1 MYGGCNAADTVS
13 AVMTVMKDKD
23 SLEARSSPIT
33 GYCLRC
39 RSQQEL
45 ECVEAIET
53 KQRSGIRGRCS
64 ECNCKVVKF
73 VGSKTH
79 VDRPRGYYDKRH
91 RAKKAEER
99 RLKLLDSVPP
109 VKASYIN
116 GELES

>member
-1 MYGGCNAADTVS
+1 MDTVF
-13 AVMTVMKDKD
+13 AVMIVMKDKD
-23 SLEARSSPIT
+23 ALEAPSSSVT

-45 ECVEAIET
+45 ECVEVIET
-53 KQRSGIRGRCS
+53 KQRSGVRGRCS